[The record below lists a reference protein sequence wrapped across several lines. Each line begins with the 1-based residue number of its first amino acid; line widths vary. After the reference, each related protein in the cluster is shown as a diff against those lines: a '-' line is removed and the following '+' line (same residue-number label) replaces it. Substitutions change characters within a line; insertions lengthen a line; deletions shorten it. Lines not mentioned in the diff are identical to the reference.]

1 MACSK
6 GCADR
11 VKTNTVKKNRDESAL
26 THIDASRLGLP
37 DAFKGYFEPW
47 LPWVYLGRLR
57 ITTGRVT
64 IRLST
69 CFRLDFD
76 MSRDFTEI
84 PDYAAHGFVVAS
96 R

>member
-1 MACSK
+1 MARSK
-6 GCADR
+6 ACAER
-11 VKTNTVKKNRDESAL
+11 VKTNTVKKKRDESAL

-47 LPWVYLGRLR
+47 LPWVYLGRLHLA
-57 ITTGRVT
+57 TGRVT

-69 CFRLDFD
+69 CFRLDSD
-76 MSRDFTEI
+76 VSRNFYELE
-84 PDYAAHGFVVAS
+84 DYVAHGFIVAS